1 VIGYEGNAALAN
13 ASAFGL
19 AIAAA
24 QVLHADLVG
33 ISIVKTAS
41 GLAVWDV
48 DPVPDF
54 RSASSTGSATVA
66 DAIANYVVGK
76 FGIGSVT
83 GLIINAME
91 VQHDVV
97 AIC

>member
-1 VIGYEGNAALAN
+1 MLIQPL
-13 ASAFGL
+13 
-19 AIAAA
+19 
-24 QVLHADLVG
+24 
-33 ISIVKTAS
+33 ISGRPTSI
-41 GLAVWDV
+41 
-48 DPVPDF
+48 
-54 RSASSTGSATVA
+54 GSATVA
-66 DAIANYVVGK
+66 DAIANYIVGK